1 LLAHGPTILRDACW
15 LLTCQL
21 HLMCSFAPFAAVQA
35 SSIAR
40 EKRQAAGA
48 SEHAAATDS
57 VDGLISSVPAMR
69 AFKSR
74 MRVSS
79 STPVQ
84 LRRRTFQNFGTPPKT
99 PSKSARPAAGCSVT
113 RQGRGLRAWSPP
125 RRQPR
130 AARRGERLQSPW
142 RFSPEC
148 AGSSVCLIG
157 PAAAPQ
163 SPRSERRC
171 A

>member
-1 LLAHGPTILRDACW
+1 MPAHGPAILRDARW
-15 LLTCQL
+15 LLTSQL
-21 HLMCSFAPFAAVQA
+21 HLMCSFAPFAAVHA

-84 LRRRTFQNFGTPPKT
+84 LRRCTFQNFGTPPKT
-99 PSKSARPAAGCSVT
+99 PSKSARQAAGCSVT
-113 RQGRGLRAWSPP
+113 PQGRGLRARSQP

-130 AARRGERLQSPW
+130 AARRGERLRSSW

-148 AGSSVCLIG
+148 AGSSAYLIG
-157 PAAAPQ
+157 PTAAPLLR
-163 SPRSERRC
+163 RSERRC